1 MDREQRIKRIVK
13 RYQLISLWIVCGMS
27 LIGFLLVHLG
37 DLTDHIYSVVNRF
50 SIMAWRAIALHSP
63 NIMGR
68 YYMACGT
75 IRMLLALIVVISGM
89 FVLYDRKDVM
99 LGFVI
104 TFALFYISSLMFE
117 TMFFSFVEKQKQK
130 RNN

>member
-1 MDREQRIKRIVK
+1 
-13 RYQLISLWIVCGMS
+13 
-27 LIGFLLVHLG
+27 
-37 DLTDHIYSVVNRF
+37 
-50 SIMAWRAIALHSP
+50 
-63 NIMGR
+63 MGR

>member
-1 MDREQRIKRIVK
+1 
-13 RYQLISLWIVCGMS
+13 
-27 LIGFLLVHLG
+27 
-37 DLTDHIYSVVNRF
+37 
-50 SIMAWRAIALHSP
+50 
-63 NIMGR
+63 
-68 YYMACGT
+68 
-75 IRMLLALIVVISGM
+75 LLALIVVIAGM

>member
-27 LIGFLLVHLG
+27 LVGFLLVHLG
-37 DLTDHIYSVVNRF
+37 DLTDHIYSVGFCSVYQLVVNRF

-75 IRMLLALIVVISGM
+75 
-89 FVLYDRKDVM
+89 DRKDVM